1 MKMGENGGN
10 IALMVASGAFLSF
23 FTFATPMLI
32 HWVSKKYVVELV
44 LALYSFFFVICFA
57 TISWCACL
65 LQICGKGQ
73 HLKGGI
79 GWYSTQAG
87 SGRKKTGKVESRLLK
102 NADPSLKPA
111 YRLILMPNHSSQILS
126 IDFWPA
132 L

>member
-1 MKMGENGGN
+1 MTSVIGLACQPVLLMKMGENGGN
-10 IALMVASGAFLSF
+10 IALVVASGAFLSF

-73 HLKGGI
+73 VPT
-79 GWYSTQAG
+79 YT
-87 SGRKKTGKVESRLLK
+87 
-102 NADPSLKPA
+102 
-111 YRLILMPNHSSQILS
+111 
-126 IDFWPA
+126 
-132 L
+132 